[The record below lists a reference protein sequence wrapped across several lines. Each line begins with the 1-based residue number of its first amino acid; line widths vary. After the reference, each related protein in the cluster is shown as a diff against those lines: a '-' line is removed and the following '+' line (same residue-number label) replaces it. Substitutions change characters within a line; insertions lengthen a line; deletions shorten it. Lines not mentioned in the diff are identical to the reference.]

1 MAIEP
6 LTRRV
11 VVGALGAFGVA
22 LMALTP
28 DTRAGL
34 ALLAL
39 AVAIEVVG
47 ILLER
52 ALDNRLS
59 LS

>member
-11 VVGALGAFGVA
+11 VAGALGAFGVA
-22 LMALTP
+22 LMALTS
-28 DTRAGL
+28 DTRAGF
-34 ALLAL
+34 ALPAPAL
-39 AVAIEVVG
+39 AIAVVG
-47 ILLER
+47 ILLAR
-52 ALDNRLS
+52 ALGARRS

>member
-11 VVGALGAFGVA
+11 VAGALGALGVA

-52 ALDNRLS
+52 RR
-59 LS
+59 

>member
-11 VVGALGAFGVA
+11 VAGALGAFGVA

>member
-1 MAIEP
+1 MRIEP

-11 VVGALGAFGVA
+11 AAGLLGAFGVA

-28 DTRAGL
+28 DTRTGL

-47 ILLER
+47 ILIER
-52 ALDNRLS
+52 RR
-59 LS
+59 